1 MTRLNHDSSGFTR
14 RLAVQAVNRFSVLR
28 SGHPYFMMFRL
39 GNASG
44 MIVIEGTHS
53 LVVRL
58 TISVDDGANEFRK
71 ADAAMHRGGGVCAAG
86 IADGVSAG

>member
-1 MTRLNHDSSGFTR
+1 
-14 RLAVQAVNRFSVLR
+14 
-28 SGHPYFMMFRL
+28 
-39 GNASG
+39 